1 MTGQLSSP
9 LGPFTPPALNLPPQQ
24 LQNSRGLCSL
34 SFGGNTLPFRT
45 NPNSIKWNYNLITHI
60 DQTYG
65 GRVVQI
71 LGVKMDNLVVKVD
84 CGQGGIPYMMQIV
97 QFMRDL
103 MVTQRNG
110 QPATFIYTTRGWN
123 LKVFAQNIP
132 FEDQVTA
139 TVRELELK
147 FKIQEDVAGVNRSAS
162 ISDALAR
169 LADGIGWTV
178 SQFNNYTQS
187 NQGYSNNNQGNSGFM
202 GTPTVK
208 LQEAL
213 VAANQSTSGANPQ
226 LGNLLGG
233 FIGGL

>member
-65 GRVVQI
+65 GRVIQI

-213 VAANQSTSGANPQ
+213 VAANQSTAGANPQ